1 MYTVDL
7 YLRVRL
13 ACHVDGLSQREAA
26 SRFGI
31 ARETV
36 RKMLRHSEP
45 PGYRR
50 RQPPKR
56 PKLAPFTDI
65 IDRILEEDRTVHR
78 KQHHTA
84 KRIFERL
91 RDEHGFTGK
100 ETIVKDYV
108 RERRLRRREM
118 FVPLS
123 HPPGHAQADFGEA
136 DAIIAG
142 VKYRA
147 HFFVMTLPHSDACF
161 VAAYPAATTEAWL
174 DGHNRAFVFFGGVP
188 QSILYDNDKCLVSRI
203 LSDGTRQRTRAFSG
217 LQSHYLFEDRYGRP
231 GKGNDKGNVEGVVG
245 YARRNFMTPLPRFAS
260 WDAFNGHLEEQCRNR
275 QGNVLRG
282 HRESIGERF
291 VRDREALKRPLPAP
305 FDACDKQGTRVNSL
319 SLVRYRTN
327 DYSVPVAYGHQE
339 VWIRGYVHEVVIGC
353 GAGIIAR
360 HPRSYDRE
368 DMVFDPIHYLA
379 LLEHKIGAL
388 DQAAPLA
395 GWELPDAFPTLRRL
409 LEARMGKAG
418 KREYVQ
424 VLRLV
429 ETFDLEVL
437 HGAVKDALRLGA
449 IGYDAVK
456 HLSAVPYRATPA
468 QTRPGYLSL
477 PASGQRGDHGRR
489 QLYELVGGRRV
500 MTDTPQVL
508 LAHHLK
514 TLKLPTFLR
523 EYDKLARH
531 CATEGA
537 DHVRYLV
544 RLTELELIDRERRMV
559 ERRIR
564 QARFPAVKSLDSF
577 DFKAIAS
584 LNKMLVLELAR
595 CEYVERRENIIAL
608 GNSGTGKTHIALG
621 LGLAACQKGLSVG
634 FLTAAALVHELME
647 ARDEKRLLRLQK
659 QLAKY
664 HLLIIDELG
673 FVPLSKTGAELLFEV
688 FSQRYERGSILVTS
702 NLPFDEWT
710 EIFGSE
716 RLTGALLDRLTH
728 HVHILEMNGES
739 YRLNQSQKRRK
750 SPKIPA

>member
-1 MYTVDL
+1 
-7 YLRVRL
+7 
-13 ACHVDGLSQREAA
+13 
-26 SRFGI
+26 
-31 ARETV
+31 
-36 RKMLRHSEP
+36 
-45 PGYRR
+45 
-50 RQPPKR
+50 
-56 PKLAPFTDI
+56 
-65 IDRILEEDRTVHR
+65 
-78 KQHHTA
+78 
-84 KRIFERL
+84 
-91 RDEHGFTGK
+91 
-100 ETIVKDYV
+100 
-108 RERRLRRREM
+108 M
-118 FVPLS
+118 F
-123 HPPGHAQADFGEA
+123 
-136 DAIIAG
+136 
-142 VKYRA
+142 
-147 HFFVMTLPHSDACF
+147 
-161 VAAYPAATTEAWL
+161 
-174 DGHNRAFVFFGGVP
+174 FFGGVP

-245 YARRNFMTPLPRFAS
+245 YARRNFMTPLPRFAR

-368 DMVFDPIHYLA
+368 DMVFDPIHYLP

-456 HLSAVPYRATPA
+456 HLVLCRIERRPPKL
-468 QTRPGYLSL
+468 RPGYLSL

-489 QLYELVGGRRV
+489 QLYELVGWRRV

-523 EYDKLARH
+523 EYDKLARQ

>member
-1 MYTVDL
+1 MSTVDL

-13 ACHVDGLSQREAA
+13 ACHGDGLSQREAA

-65 IDRILEEDRTVHR
+65 IARILEEDRPVHR

-108 RERRLRRREM
+108 RDRRLRRREM

-161 VAAYPAATTEAWL
+161 VAADPAATTEAWL
-174 DGHNRAFVFFGGVP
+174 DGHNRAVVFFGGVP

-217 LQSHYLFEDRYGRP
+217 LPSHYLFEDRYGRP

-245 YARRNFMTPLPRFAS
+245 YARRNFMTPRPRFAR
-260 WDAFNGHLEEQCRNR
+260 WDACNGHLEEPCRNR

-319 SLVRYRTN
+319 SLVRDRTN

-368 DMVFDPIHYLA
+368 DMVFDPIHYRP
-379 LLEHKIGAL
+379 LLEHKTGVNFL
-388 DQAAPLA
+388 PMPVESLQCHTAP
-395 GWELPDAFPTLRRL
+395 
-409 LEARMGKAG
+409 
-418 KREYVQ
+418 
-424 VLRLV
+424 
-429 ETFDLEVL
+429 
-437 HGAVKDALRLGA
+437 
-449 IGYDAVK
+449 
-456 HLSAVPYRATPA
+456 
-468 QTRPGYLSL
+468 
-477 PASGQRGDHGRR
+477 
-489 QLYELVGGRRV
+489 
-500 MTDTPQVL
+500 
-508 LAHHLK
+508 
-514 TLKLPTFLR
+514 
-523 EYDKLARH
+523 
-531 CATEGA
+531 
-537 DHVRYLV
+537 
-544 RLTELELIDRERRMV
+544 
-559 ERRIR
+559 
-564 QARFPAVKSLDSF
+564 
-577 DFKAIAS
+577 
-584 LNKMLVLELAR
+584 N
-595 CEYVERRENIIAL
+595 
-608 GNSGTGKTHIALG
+608 
-621 LGLAACQKGLSVG
+621 
-634 FLTAAALVHELME
+634 
-647 ARDEKRLLRLQK
+647 
-659 QLAKY
+659 
-664 HLLIIDELG
+664 
-673 FVPLSKTGAELLFEV
+673 
-688 FSQRYERGSILVTS
+688 
-702 NLPFDEWT
+702 
-710 EIFGSE
+710 
-716 RLTGALLDRLTH
+716 
-728 HVHILEMNGES
+728 
-739 YRLNQSQKRRK
+739 
-750 SPKIPA
+750 